1 MGGVMIC
8 LVVSCF
14 LWSGELESPYLL
26 LSHHVIPLA
35 SHTIIIL
42 ISIYLSFAIQC
53 VIDHPYAILYLGI
66 VGASIMQ
73 GLYISLYLCLHL
85 YIDIYLY
92 IYISIDLNTSFHI
105 PDLVML

>member
-1 MGGVMIC
+1 MGEVMIC

-42 ISIYLSFAIQC
+42 ISIYLSIFCHTVCDRPSLCHLIPWHCRC
-53 VIDHPYAILYLGI
+53 VNHARALHISISMSTSIHRYL
-66 VGASIMQ
+66 SI
-73 GLYISLYLCLHL
+73 Y
-85 YIDIYLY
+85 IYL
-92 IYISIDLNTSFHI
+92 
-105 PDLVML
+105 

>member
-42 ISIYLSFAIQC
+42 ISIYLS
-53 VIDHPYAILYLGI
+53 
-66 VGASIMQ
+66 
-73 GLYISLYLCLHL
+73 
-85 YIDIYLY
+85 IYLLPY
-92 IYISIDLNTSFHI
+92 S
-105 PDLVML
+105 V

>member
-42 ISIYLSFAIQC
+42 ISIYLSIYLSFAIQC

-73 GLYISLYLCLHL
+73 GLYISLYLCLHRVS
-85 YIDIYLY
+85 
-92 IYISIDLNTSFHI
+92 ISRVYVYF
-105 PDLVML
+105 